1 MKFVFDA
8 CRNSRELTL
17 RHIECPH
24 SNHIVK
30 IDHTDYC
37 SCKCHNFPLILKGV
51 LMWLVIVIIFLAVM
65 AAI

>member
-17 RHIECPH
+17 RHIECPR

-37 SCKCHNFPLILKGV
+37 DCKCHNFPTILTGV
-51 LMWLVIVIIFLAVM
+51 LVWMVMWILFVVVLTLI
-65 AAI
+65 